1 MLKVLKNLKESAISV
16 LVIVILLCVQAAT
29 DLALPTYTSKIVN
42 TGIQQGGIENSAP
55 EYIAKSQMDNLLKFT
70 TDDEKILNDYELISE
85 DSKHYEK
92 DVKDYPEI
100 ANQEVYKLKDINEE
114 EQDTLN
120 QIIAKPLLA
129 LSALEAPEEV
139 SKPDMDLMLAFVE
152 NDEDILN
159 SYTLSEDGNTYKIK
173 DIGSV
178 EKGKLNTSLI
188 NGLLVKQ
195 MVSNEETANQIKS
208 SMLENMPNAQKTVME
223 NMSLAEIISA
233 MPEEQK
239 EGLLNTIEAKLPST
253 IDTMIANLSDSMLE
267 QAAIQEVKLQYQY
280 LGANTDN
287 IQNSYILLTGLQMLG
302 IALITMISAVTI
314 MLLSSRVAAK
324 LGKTLREKVF
334 KKVLSFSTEE
344 FNGFST
350 ASLITRTTN
359 DIQQIQMLLTILFRV
374 IVYAPIIAIG
384 GFIRVLFN
392 SDASMAWII
401 GLAVVCIIIIV
412 LTLMIVALPKFK
424 ILQKLVDK
432 LNLVS
437 REILTGSQVI
447 RAFNTEERE
456 EKRFGKANLD
466 LMKTQVFVN
475 RAMTIMMPALML
487 VMNCITVLI
496 VWVGGHNVN
505 DGLMQVGDVM
515 AFIQYTMQIVMAF
528 LMISMISIMLP
539 RAMVSAGRINEVLE
553 TDPKIKDKDKTKEF
567 KEDKKGYVEF
577 KDVSFHYPDADTEV
591 ISDITFTAKPGETTA
606 LIGSTG
612 SGKSTIVN
620 LIPRFYDVTGGE
632 LLVDGINIK
641 DANQKELRK
650 RIGFVPQ
657 KGVLFSGTIESN
669 IKYGDENIPD
679 EKMIEAAQIAQAE
692 EFINTKPDKYDEPIA
707 QGGGNVS
714 GGQKQR
720 LSIARAIAIDP
731 EIFVF
736 DDSFSALDLKTDK
749 ILREELAKR
758 TKDKTVI
765 IVAQRIS
772 TIMNADQIIVLDE
785 GKIVGKGT
793 HEELMKTCETYQ
805 QIALSQLSKEELEN
819 GRE

>member
-70 TDDEKILNDYELISE
+70 TDDEKILNDYDLISE

-139 SKPDMDLMLAFVE
+139 SKADMDLMLAFVE

-173 DIGSV
+173 DISSI
-178 EKGKLNTSLI
+178 EKGKLNISLI

-195 MVSNEETANQIKS
+195 MVSNEESANQIKS
-208 SMLENMPNAQKTVME
+208 SMLENMPNAQKAVME